1 MSSKKDKEKSDTITI
16 ETTQLKINIK
26 STGDLT
32 TKEFDLIPFHPNMA
46 DLRDLSNNS
55 YILFPSFVKITMK
68 DLKKA
73 GVGEDYPKVFMN
85 LDKYIKLIKYVTN
98 PDKEEDYTLFIDK
111 SQVKNYTVSLAQNAF
126 SDLVADNMSDAITIQ
141 KNEPLT
147 KEEIIV
153 NNIELIKSI
162 FLPVKSHF
170 FILGN
175 DYVIGQSKYMP
186 PYVASS
192 EKNTKLEHETAQVIP
207 LVYTVRFELQLLDAA
222 NNPDAGDFS
231 KMTCKA
237 KKGNIAK
244 DMKDIF
250 GTNFGYVAEKKA
262 AIPSILNTSKTT
274 QNRQF
279 SKLQKEWEERNKFV
293 KPPTNERER
302 LAIEKN
308 WTPIQRKMAEFDKKQ
323 AEYNKIPPFWIKETE
338 DLNEKYKRFITD
350 MVKLWREMA
359 EIEKSNAEKIKA
371 DPTSA
376 ITESVLKDM
385 IAVVADKMKDLATR
399 VLLNEREKM
408 PDFEEKSA
416 TEQIATLVNALATLA
431 KDKPSATITEVENK
445 IIGTDKSKYEENTD
459 FYQIAKKNE
468 QRTIDYKFVKPLLA
482 ETNFSEKEKDLIYLK
497 KQEQTLIDK
506 INRLS
511 SPDASAEDRYN
522 VESVKAELAKVHA
535 NMRKKEADTQLITQ
549 KYTTPNAKEPKK
561 VIIGNVITD
570 KWKLL
575 LKDMDEKRKSI
586 EAEKTKEEKKIIQ
599 ETVKDE
605 LKKKKKDID
614 DLRKE
619 LLIADYKEGKE
630 ENTSK
635 SENESYD
642 KKEKPLDSAETIR
655 ANLETAKQQYL
666 DIYGRLGL
674 YYRIQAEVTLLSD
687 DLTRIKEL
695 KSLVDKDKEK
705 RTDKIKSIVLSLSK
719 FSDTE
724 KEKAKNDPTSNPTIS
739 ALQADNDRLQG
750 ESKIFTEIINKLM
763 KEKGK
768 YEDYLKVLKG
778 ISEKN
783 VTNDFEAKKT
793 ELITLGENVPTKK
806 LNIQAPTLAGG
817 GSRKKKHTLKKRVK
831 KYKKTKRARL
841 IKMKK
846 TIRKWQRKL
855 MRKKK
860 QTRRRKV

>member
-1 MSSKKDKEKSDTITI
+1 MSSKKSKDKPDIITI

-85 LDKYIKLIKYVTN
+85 LDKYIKLIKYVTDPN
-98 PDKEEDYTLFIDK
+98 KEEDYTLIIDK

-186 PYVASS
+186 PYLASN
-192 EKNTKLEHETAQVIP
+192 EKNEKLAHETMQTIP

-250 GTNFGYVAEKKA
+250 GTNFGYVPEKKA

-323 AEYNKIPPFWIKETE
+323 VEYNKIPPFWIKETE
-338 DLNEKYKRFITD
+338 DLTEKYKKFTID

-359 EIEKSNAEKIKA
+359 EIEKSDAEKKKA

-376 ITESVLKDM
+376 LTDSVLKDM
-385 IAVVADKMKDLATR
+385 LAAVTDKMKDLGKQ

-408 PDFEEKSA
+408 PDFKED
-416 TEQIATLVNALATLA
+416 TPNIVPLLNTLVNLAKNNPLATNVETTINDDIPFFKTA
-431 KDKPSATITEVENK
+431 KE
-445 IIGTDKSKYEENTD
+445 
-459 FYQIAKKNE
+459 NE

-482 ETNFSEKEKDLIYLK
+482 ETGFSEKEKDFIYLK
-497 KQEQTLIDK
+497 KQEKELIDK
-506 INRLS
+506 INKLS
-511 SPDASAEDRYN
+511 ASDASTEDRYN

-535 NMRKKEADTQLITQ
+535 NMRKKESETQLITQ
-549 KYTTPNAKEPKK
+549 KYTTSNDNPEK
-561 VIIGNVITD
+561 VIIGDKITK
-570 KWKLL
+570 KWKDLF
-575 LKDMDEKRKSI
+575 KEMDEKRKSI

-599 ETVKDE
+599 ETVKEE
-605 LKKKKKDID
+605 LKKKKKEID

-619 LLIADYKEGKE
+619 LLIADYKEGRE
-630 ENTSK
+630 QNTSK

-642 KKEKPLDSAETIR
+642 KKEKPLDSAETIK

-674 YYRIQAEVTLLSD
+674 YYRIQAEIALLSD

-695 KSLVDKDKEK
+695 KGLVDKDKDK

-719 FSDTE
+719 FSETE
-724 KEKAKNDPTSNPTIS
+724 KSKKEGEEGYNPTIK
-739 ALQADNDRLQG
+739 ALQVDNERLQG
-750 ESKIFTEIINKLM
+750 ESKFFTDTIDRLV
-763 KEKGK
+763 KEKGN
-768 YEDYLKVLKG
+768 YEEYLKLLKG

-783 VTNDFEAKKT
+783 AANDLETRKP
-793 ELITLGENVPTKK
+793 ELIKQGQNISSKK
-806 LNIQAPTLAGG
+806 LNIEAPTLVGG
-817 GSRKKKHTLKKRVK
+817 KRKKTLKKRAK

-846 TIRKWQRKL
+846 TIRKLQRRL

-860 QTRRRKV
+860 HTRRRRV

>member
-98 PDKEEDYTLFIDK
+98 PDKEEDYTLIIDK

-186 PYVASS
+186 PYVASN

-338 DLNEKYKRFITD
+338 DLNEKYKRFTAD
-350 MVKLWREMA
+350 MMKLWKEMA
-359 EIEKSNAEKIKA
+359 EIKRSNAEKIKA

-385 IAVVADKMKDLATR
+385 IQVVTDKMRDVGKQ

-408 PDFEEKSA
+408 PDFKPEKPPN
-416 TEQIATLVNALATLA
+416 IATLLKTLDDLNYDTILSTVESKITTDEFYILA
-431 KDKPSATITEVENK
+431 KED
-445 IIGTDKSKYEENTD
+445 
-459 FYQIAKKNE
+459 E

-482 ETNFSEKEKDLIYLK
+482 ETGFSEKEKDLIYLK
-497 KQEQTLIDK
+497 GQEQTLIDK

-511 SPDASAEDRYN
+511 APDASAEDRYN
-522 VESVKAELAKVHA
+522 VESVKVELAKVHA

-549 KYTTPNAKEPKK
+549 KYTTKRDDPKK
-561 VIIGNVITD
+561 VIVGNVITD

-655 ANLETAKQQYL
+655 TNLETAKQQYL

-674 YYRIQAEVTLLSD
+674 YYRIQAEITLLSD

-695 KSLVDKDKEK
+695 KGLVDKDKEK

-719 FSDTE
+719 FSKEE
-724 KEKAKNDPTSNPTIS
+724 KEAEDANKGSNPTIK
-739 ALQADNDRLQG
+739 ALKDDNDRLQG
-750 ESKIFTEIINKLM
+750 ESAAFTNIIDDLNIR
-763 KEKGK
+763 KGK
-768 YEDYLKVLKG
+768 YEDYLKLLKG

-783 VTNDFEAKKT
+783 VTTDFEAKKS
-793 ELITLGENVPTKK
+793 ELIKSGENVPTKK
-806 LNIQAPTLAGG
+806 LNIQAPMLAGG
-817 GSRKKKHTLKKRVK
+817 GTRKKKNTLKKRMK

-860 QTRRRKV
+860 RTRRRKV